1 MSDVIV
7 DVTTTPISILPPVAT
22 TVLIEITAPGGFNGG
37 MGIEAFP
44 FSRST
49 LFVST
54 GGIPLPLDGS
64 YTLESYTLA
73 CGTAPTGA
81 AIILDVNKNGV
92 SLFTTQA
99 NRPTIPAGSL
109 NGTVTMPNITTFVAG
124 DKITVDIDQVG
135 SSVAGANL
143 DLVLRLRRTS

>member
-7 DVTTTPISILPPVAT
+7 DVTTSPITITPPAAT
-22 TVLIEITAPGGFNGG
+22 TVLIEIAAPGGFGG
-37 MGIEAFP
+37 GLGIEPFA
-44 FSRST
+44 FSRASMY
-49 LFVST
+49 LST
-54 GGIPLPLDGS
+54 GGVPLLLDGD

-73 CGTAPTGA
+73 CGTAPVGA
-81 AIILDVNKNGV
+81 DIILDVNKNGV

-109 NGTVTMPNITTFVAG
+109 NGTTTLPDIKTFTAG
-124 DKITVDIDQVG
+124 DKITIDVDQIG
-135 SSVAGANL
+135 STFAGANL